1 MTTKK
6 SDHTVLHNESP
17 AGAESL
23 ISEFK
28 SLMADAE
35 ALIKATEDHPGAAVS
50 SIRNK
55 ALETLAGAKESLSG
69 VEGKMLDKA
78 KVAAEGADDFV
89 HRNPWEAVGVAAG
102 LGLLIGLFIGRR

>member
-1 MTTKK
+1 MSHKNAEH
-6 SDHTVLHNESP
+6 SLDQADSSLQ
-17 AGAESL
+17 AESL

-35 ALIKATEDHPGAAVS
+35 ALIKATEDHPGEAIG

-55 ALETLAGAKESLSG
+55 ALETLACAKESLSAA
-69 VEGKMLDKA
+69 EDKLLDKA
-78 KVAAEGADDFV
+78 KIAAEGADNFV
-89 HRNPWEAVGVAAG
+89 HRNPWEAIGVAAS